1 MNLTKVFTG
10 VKSPQEIVFFKFGL
24 LFLCWFILFW
34 FWRLASVCFCLST
47 STLSI
52 CFFLLANSFL
62 NGLVTPDQVMLVF
75 CLRQRYYL
83 VVNRELFFG
92 WTLITSLEHSL

>member
-1 MNLTKVFTG
+1 MNLMEVFTC

-24 LFLCWFILFW
+24 LFLCRFVLFW
-34 FWRLASVCFCLST
+34 LRCLTSIRLCLSP
-47 STLSI
+47 SALSI
-52 CFFLLANSFL
+52 CFFFFTFSFL
-62 NGLVTPDQVMLVF
+62 TRLAPPDQVMLVL
-75 CLRQRYYL
+75 CLCQRYYL